1 MEKQREIDGLEQQQ
15 RSSAVDYNA
24 FDGDE
29 YHESNG
35 NTAVITI
42 IFGLFYC
49 SSCFFLGKEAVW
61 QGLSIGIYNL
71 FHVVNFCFLFLIMQ
85 KY

>member
-15 RSSAVDYNA
+15 RSRAVDYNA

-49 SSCFFLGKEAVW
+49 SSCFFWKRSSMARSLDW
-61 QGLSIGIYNL
+61 YIQFIP
-71 FHVVNFCFLFLIMQ
+71 CC
-85 KY
+85 

>member
-42 IFGLFYC
+42 ILGYFIVLLVFFWKR
-49 SSCFFLGKEAVW
+49 SSMERSLDWYIQFIPC
-61 QGLSIGIYNL
+61 
-71 FHVVNFCFLFLIMQ
+71 C
-85 KY
+85 

>member
-49 SSCFFLGKEAVW
+49 SSCFFLEKKQYGKVSR
-61 QGLSIGIYNL
+61 LVYTIYSML
-71 FHVVNFCFLFLIMQ
+71 LIFVSFF
-85 KY
+85 